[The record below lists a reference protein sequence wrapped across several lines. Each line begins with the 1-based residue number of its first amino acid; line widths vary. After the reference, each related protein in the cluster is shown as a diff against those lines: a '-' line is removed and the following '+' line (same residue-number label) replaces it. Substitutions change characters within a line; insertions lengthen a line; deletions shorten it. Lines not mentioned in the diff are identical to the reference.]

1 MNLSQDELLSQL
13 RQMDEYD
20 FEHLVADV
28 WEQRGWETTVT
39 TGSSDRGIDVIAE
52 KSSPFKRKHVIQ
64 AKRYSA
70 GNKISGPD
78 VRNYEA
84 LKRQESGV
92 DAVVIVTTSSVTS
105 QGQQIAKDLNVKI
118 ITGNEIS
125 GMIDTLDSN
134 DFLSDYID
142 ADSTSRSYT
151 DSNKQSSIVKDE
163 RHKSKKDPEALVREA
178 KHSSVT
184 LDRLTGNV
192 SKPGHKVTKS
202 GEWIEYVRPGVDEGG
217 DCVYDV
223 LEPNEMPHYFLYN
236 GSKGLTIDGETKGD
250 GWYGSYM
257 NWLVVTDS
265 GIRFFLDG
273 EQYEFIPKEKISDVE
288 SRTGITKNRI
298 IIEANG
304 VNYNFPTQSDQPV
317 DTVAQYLTNI

>member
-1 MNLSQDELLSQL
+1 
-13 RQMDEYD
+13 
-20 FEHLVADV
+20 LVANV

-52 KSSPFKRKHVIQ
+52 KSSPFKQKHVIQ
-64 AKRYSA
+64 AKRFSA
-70 GNKISGPD
+70 GNKIGGPD

-84 LKRQESGV
+84 LKRQESDV
-92 DAVVIVTTSSVTS
+92 DAVVIVTTSSFTS
-105 QGQQIAKDLNVKI
+105 QGQQIANDLNVKI
-118 ITGNEIS
+118 IDGNELS
-125 GMIDTLDSN
+125 KMIDTLDSN
-134 DFLSDYID
+134 DFLSDYIC
-142 ADSTSRSYT
+142 TN
-151 DSNKQSSIVKDE
+151 SNSKNDKNKSKEPSIIKEE
-163 RHKSKKDPEALVREA
+163 RQKSKKEPKALVRAA

-202 GEWIEYVRPGVDEGG
+202 GEWIEHVRPGIDEGG

-223 LEPNEMPHYFLYN
+223 LKPNEIPHYFLYN
-236 GSKGLTIDGETKGD
+236 NSKGLTIDGETKGD
-250 GWYGSYM
+250 GWYGSYLS
-257 NWLVVTDS
+257 WLVATDS

-273 EQYEFIPKEKISDVE
+273 EQYEFISKEKISDVE
-288 SRTGITKNRI
+288 FRTGIMKNRI

-304 VNYNFPTQSDQPV
+304 VNYSFPTQPDQPV